1 MCKEAFTPILNEEYG
16 WSHIIKFN
24 MGLVI
29 WVFKG
34 LYCLFPLEAQQIY
47 EALIYLH
54 KVMLSPLAQ
63 NGR

>member
-1 MCKEAFTPILNEEYG
+1 
-16 WSHIIKFN
+16 